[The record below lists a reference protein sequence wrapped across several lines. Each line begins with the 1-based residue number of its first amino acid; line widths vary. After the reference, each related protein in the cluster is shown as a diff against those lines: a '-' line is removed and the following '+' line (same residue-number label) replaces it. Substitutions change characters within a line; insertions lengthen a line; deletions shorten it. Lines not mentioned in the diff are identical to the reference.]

1 MTTQRQ
7 FSSGGVIFQ
16 REDGEVQV
24 ALIAR
29 MGGKVWCLPKGHLDP
44 GETSEEAALR
54 EVREETGLTGRVVGK
69 LGEISYWFVQKKS
82 AGRIFKKVV
91 FFLMEKTGGDTS
103 EHDFEVDD
111 VRWFPVEEALKA
123 MSYPS
128 ERTIVK
134 KASQRIGNG

>member
-1 MTTQRQ
+1 MTAQPQ
-7 FSSGGVIFQ
+7 FSSGGVIF
-16 REDGEVQV
+16 RKEGEAVQV

-54 EVREETGLTGRVVGK
+54 EVREETGLTGRIIEK
-69 LGEISYWFVQKKS
+69 LGEISYGFVQKEPVGK
-82 AGRIFKKVV
+82 IFKQVV
-91 FFLMEKTGGDTS
+91 FFLMEKTGGDIS
-103 EHDFEVDD
+103 EHDFEVDE

-128 ERTIVK
+128 ERTILK